1 MVSWCTH
8 LYKGVCALGQ
18 RLSLLSRSRARPS
31 FFDFWVSGRPP
42 AASEGVG
49 PPRLKTKTKCSVV
62 PFLHLQRQKQNKS
75 NTHTRHLGP
84 GALFTRARD
93 VQTGLPGESE
103 WRGSRLGTTEREP
116 SKSAC
121 ENGAARRL
129 RYLVGGS

>member
-49 PPRLKTKTKCSVV
+49 PPRLKTKTKCRTDKNS
-62 PFLHLQRQKQNKS
+62 LR
-75 NTHTRHLGP
+75 
-84 GALFTRARD
+84 
-93 VQTGLPGESE
+93 
-103 WRGSRLGTTEREP
+103 ERRCAP
-116 SKSAC
+116 PTSC
-121 ENGAARRL
+121 
-129 RYLVGGS
+129 GGS